1 MPQVVGVRFRNS
13 AKVYYFSPDGVS
25 GLEPGDYVIVETVRG
40 QEAGTIAFPSREV
53 PEKEIPGKLKD
64 IVRRATAVDL
74 TEMERYH
81 QRESRALEC
90 CREKVTE
97 FGLPMKVIRAEY
109 SFDGA
114 YLTFFFTA
122 DKRVDFRA
130 LVKDLAR
137 TFKARIELRQVGV
150 RDEVKLL
157 GGYGLCG
164 RPHCCSTWMCE
175 FRPISI
181 RMAKEQDLPLS
192 PMEISGVCGRL
203 LCCLA
208 YENEFYGE
216 VKKRMPRQGS
226 QVETAQGTGRVVSL
240 NVLQE
245 SIDVRLEDDTVRTF
259 SLEEL
264 QGPPQ
269 QEPER
274 RSRKRGRSK
283 RR

>member
-1 MPQVVGVRFRNS
+1 MPQVVGVKFRSS
-13 AKVYYFSPDGVS
+13 AKVYYFSPGDQND
-25 GLEPGDYVIVETVRG
+25 LEPGDYVIVETARG
-40 QEAGTIAFPSREV
+40 QAAGTIAFMPREV
-53 PEKEIPGKLKD
+53 PEQEIPGKLKG
-64 IVRRATAVDL
+64 ILRRATAVDL

-81 QRESRALEC
+81 QREKHALYR
-90 CREKVTE
+90 CREKVAE

-150 RDEVKLL
+150 RDEVKLV
-157 GGYGLCG
+157 GGYGVCG
-164 RPHCCSTWMCE
+164 RPHCCATWMSE

-181 RMAKEQDLPLS
+181 RMAKQQDLPLS

-208 YENEFYGE
+208 YENDYYCE
-216 VKKRMPRQGS
+216 VKQRMPRPGS
-226 QVETAQGTGRVVSL
+226 QVQTEQGMGQVVSL
-240 NVLQE
+240 NVLEE
-245 SIDVRLEDDTVRTF
+245 SVDVRLEDDTVRTF
-259 SLEEL
+259 DLRELESF
-264 QGPPQ
+264 GHGSQ
-269 QEPER
+269 QA
-274 RSRKRGRSK
+274 SRKKGRH
-283 RR
+283 RRR